1 MKARWTEL
9 KLQLKHPFTIA
20 RGTRTYYDS
29 VILTLEYN
37 SVTAYGEAVPTERY
51 NDDSEKVDAALS
63 CIDFGSE
70 PFNDPFRLEDIDS
83 VCRANELMTPS
94 SIAAINI
101 AYWDL
106 LGKLLNQP
114 LYKLW
119 GLDPAK
125 SLVSTFTI
133 GIDEIDV
140 IKQKVK
146 EADEYP
152 ILKVKQGMANDREI
166 IEAIREM
173 TDKVIRVDANEGWT
187 KEEALD
193 KIEWLAEQ
201 NVEFVEQPLPADKLD
216 DTAWLKDRSP
226 LPIIADENAVTK
238 FDIPKIAYAFD
249 GINIKLMKSGGPT
262 EALKM
267 IHTARSNGLKVMLGC
282 MCESS
287 IAIGAAA
294 HLSPLAD
301 WADLDGNLLLSNDP
315 FTGIRVKDGKLIL
328 PDAAGI
334 GVEPIGE

>member
-1 MKARWTEL
+1 MKARWKEL
-9 KLQLKHPFTIA
+9 KLLLKHPFTIA
-20 RGTRTYYDS
+20 RGTRTHYDS
-29 VILTLEYN
+29 VILTLEHN
-37 SVTAYGEAVPTERY
+37 GLTAYGEAVPTERY
-51 NDDSEKVDAALS
+51 NDNSEKVITALS
-63 CIDFGSE
+63 SIDFDSE
-70 PFNDPFRLEDIDS
+70 PFDNPFRLDDIDT
-83 VCRANELMTPS
+83 VCRANELMTS
-94 SIAAINI
+94 SALAAVNI

-106 LGKLLNQP
+106 QGKLLNQP

-119 GLDPAK
+119 GLDPSK

-133 GIDEIDV
+133 GIDEVDV
-140 IKQKVK
+140 IKEKVE

-152 ILKVKQGMANDREI
+152 ILKVKQGMDNDREI

-187 KEEALD
+187 KEEAIE

-201 NVEFVEQPLPADKLD
+201 NVEFVEQPLPSDKLD
-216 DTAWLKDRSP
+216 DTAWLKERSP
-226 LPIIADENAVTK
+226 LPIADENCMTNL
-238 FDIPKIAYAFD
+238 DIPAIAYAFD

-267 IHTARSNGLKVMLGC
+267 IHTARSNRLKVMLGC

-315 FTGIRVKDGKLIL
+315 FTGIGVKDGKLIL
-328 PDAAGI
+328 SDAAGI
-334 GVEPIGE
+334 GVVPIGD

>member
-1 MKARWTEL
+1 MKARWKEL
-9 KLQLKHPFTIA
+9 KLLLIHPFTIA
-20 RGTRTYYDS
+20 RGTRTHYDS
-29 VILTLEYN
+29 VILTLEHN
-37 SVTAYGEAVPTERY
+37 GVTAYGEAVPAERY
-51 NDDSEKVDAALS
+51 NDNSEKVDAALS
-63 CIDFGSE
+63 SIDFNSE

-106 LGKLLNQP
+106 QGKLLNQP

-133 GIDEIDV
+133 GIDEVDV

-152 ILKVKQGMANDREI
+152 ILKVKQGMDNDREI

-216 DTAWLKDRSP
+216 DTAWLKERSP
-226 LPIIADENAVTK
+226 LPIIADENVVTK

-315 FTGIRVKDGKLIL
+315 FTGIGMKDGKLIL

>member
-1 MKARWTEL
+1 MKARWKEL
-9 KLQLKHPFTIA
+9 KLLLKHPFTIA
-20 RGTRTYYDS
+20 RGTRTHYDS
-29 VILTLEYN
+29 VILTLEHN
-37 SVTAYGEAVPTERY
+37 GVTAYGEAVPAERY
-51 NDDSEKVDAALS
+51 NDNSEKVDAALMS
-63 CIDFGSE
+63 IDFNSE
-70 PFNDPFRLEDIDS
+70 PFNDPFRLEDIDTA
-83 VCRANELMTPS
+83 CRSNELMTPS

-106 LGKLLNQP
+106 QGKLLNQP

-133 GIDEIDV
+133 GIDEVDV

-152 ILKVKQGMANDREI
+152 ILKVKQGMDNDREI

-216 DTAWLKDRSP
+216 DTAWLKERSP
-226 LPIIADENAVTK
+226 LPIIADENVVTK

-267 IHTARSNGLKVMLGC
+267 IHIARSNGLKVMLGC

-315 FTGIRVKDGKLIL
+315 FTGIGMKDGKLIL

>member
-1 MKARWTEL
+1 MKARWKEL
-9 KLQLKHPFTIA
+9 KLLLIHPFTIA
-20 RGTRTYYDS
+20 RGTRTHYDS
-29 VILTLEYN
+29 VILTLEHN
-37 SVTAYGEAVPTERY
+37 GVTAYGEAVPTERY
-51 NDDSEKVDAALS
+51 NDNSEKVDAALS
-63 CIDFGSE
+63 SIDFNSE
-70 PFNDPFRLEDIDS
+70 PFNDPFRLEDIDTA
-83 VCRANELMTPS
+83 CRSNELMTPS
-94 SIAAINI
+94 STAAINI

-106 LGKLLNQP
+106 QGKLLNQP

-133 GIDEIDV
+133 GIDEVDV

-152 ILKVKQGMANDREI
+152 ILKVKQGMDNDREI

-216 DTAWLKDRSP
+216 DTAWLKERSP
-226 LPIIADENAVTK
+226 LPIIADENVVTK

-315 FTGIRVKDGKLIL
+315 FTGIGMKDGKLIL

>member
-1 MKARWTEL
+1 MKARWKEL
-9 KLQLKHPFTIA
+9 KLLLIHPFTIA
-20 RGTRTYYDS
+20 RGTRTHYDS
-29 VILTLEYN
+29 IILTLEHN
-37 SVTAYGEAVPTERY
+37 GVTAYGEAVPTERY
-51 NDDSEKVDAALS
+51 NDNSEKVDAALS
-63 CIDFGSE
+63 SIDFNSE
-70 PFNDPFRLEDIDS
+70 PFNDPFRLEDIDTA
-83 VCRANELMTPS
+83 CRSNELMTPS

-106 LGKLLNQP
+106 QGKLLNQP

-119 GLDPAK
+119 GLDRAK

-133 GIDEIDV
+133 GIDEVDV
-140 IKQKVK
+140 IKQKVE

-152 ILKVKQGMANDREI
+152 ILKVKQGMDNDREI

-216 DTAWLKDRSP
+216 DTAWLKERSP
-226 LPIIADENAVTK
+226 LPIIADENVVTK

-315 FTGIRVKDGKLIL
+315 FTGIGVEDGKLIL
-328 PDAAGI
+328 PDGAGI
-334 GVEPIGE
+334 GVVPIGE

>member
-1 MKARWTEL
+1 MKARWKEL
-9 KLQLKHPFTIA
+9 KLLLIHPFTIA
-20 RGTRTYYDS
+20 RGTRTHYDS
-29 VILTLEYN
+29 IILTLEHN
-37 SVTAYGEAVPTERY
+37 GVTAYGEAVPTERY
-51 NDDSEKVDAALS
+51 NDNSEKVDAALS
-63 CIDFGSE
+63 SIDFNSE
-70 PFNDPFRLEDIDS
+70 PFNDPFRLEDIDTA
-83 VCRANELMTPS
+83 CRSNELMTPS
-94 SIAAINI
+94 STAAINI

-106 LGKLLNQP
+106 QGKLLNQP

-133 GIDEIDV
+133 GLDEVDV

-152 ILKVKQGMANDREI
+152 ILKVKQGMDNDREI

-216 DTAWLKDRSP
+216 DTAWLKERSP
-226 LPIIADENAVTK
+226 LPIIADENVVTK

-315 FTGIRVKDGKLIL
+315 FTGIGMKDGKLIL